1 MVTTRIN
8 VKKHLAEYL
17 TGKYNN
23 CLPGPIILPDSAD
36 LYHVVYDLLE
46 KRPVCCQPD
55 NGNLELGIP
64 DRRIGK
70 SPDTYNYLGA
80 RSSRIISLKIEVL
93 FWAELHSLIDENKH
107 LYGIQ
112 YIETVAYFM
121 RKYGIQAI
129 TEDALLKNYY
139 RWRDK
144 VRKKSKRRG
153 YAKQQNDV
161 KYS

>member
-1 MVTTRIN
+1 MVTTKIE
-8 VKKHLAEYL
+8 VKQHLAEYIH
-17 TGKYNN
+17 GKYND
-23 CLPGPIILPDSAD
+23 CMTGPVFLPDRED

-46 KRPVCCQPD
+46 KRPVSCLPD
-55 NGNLELGIP
+55 TGNLELGIP

-70 SPDTYNYLGA
+70 SPETYNYLGS
-80 RSSRIISLKIEVL
+80 RSCRIISQKIEVL

-112 YIETVAYFM
+112 FIETVAYFM
-121 RKYGIQAI
+121 RKYGIQSI

-144 VRKKSKRRG
+144 VRKKSKRRQ
-153 YAKQQNDV
+153 YV
-161 KYS
+161 KL

>member
-1 MVTTRIN
+1 MVTTKIEI
-8 VKKHLAEYL
+8 KKHLAEYVH
-17 TGKYNN
+17 GKYND
-23 CLPGPIILPDSAD
+23 CMPGPVFLPDRED

-46 KRPVCCQPD
+46 KRPVSCLPD
-55 NGNLELGIP
+55 SGNLELGIP

-80 RSSRIISLKIEVL
+80 RSCRIISQKIEVL

-121 RKYGIQAI
+121 RKYGIQSI

-153 YAKQQNDV
+153 YAKQ
-161 KYS
+161 

>member
-1 MVTTRIN
+1 MVTTKIEI
-8 VKKHLAEYL
+8 KKHLAEYVH
-17 TGKYNN
+17 GKYNA
-23 CLPGPIILPDSAD
+23 CMPGPVFLPDRED

-46 KRPVCCQPD
+46 KRPVSCLPD
-55 NGNLELGIP
+55 SGNLELGIP

-80 RSSRIISLKIEVL
+80 RSCRIISQKIEVL

-121 RKYGIQAI
+121 RKYGIQSI

-153 YAKQQNDV
+153 YAKQ
-161 KYS
+161 